1 MYFQKHFKQLSCI
14 WLISFI
20 LVAWTDE
27 GLQQHVDWIK
37 QGKLNAI
44 YGIDVIRRMQHLLQ
58 NYIYVHNKHI
68 LVIGSLLPWIEAL
81 LLELGVSHIT
91 TLEYEP
97 YKTNHT
103 NVTTIDPTEFSN
115 LVLKNNAPMFDAMV
129 SFSSIEHSGLGRY
142 VLENLRYTY
151 IFKIFSKHLVI
162 KFHHFCIFYI

>member
-1 MYFQKHFKQLSCI
+1 MTWF
-14 WLISFI
+14 ISII

-27 GLQQHVDWIK
+27 GLQQHVNWIK
-37 QGKLNAI
+37 KGELNAI
-44 YGIDVIRRMQHLLQ
+44 YGIDVMRRMQYLLQ

-68 LVIGSLLPWIEAL
+68 LVIGSILPWIEAL

-91 TLEYEP
+91 TLEYDP
-97 YKTNHT
+97 YKTTHRKL
-103 NVTTIDPTEFSN
+103 TTINPTEFSN